1 MTRRQIIGIR
11 QIDGVG
17 ECMETIERTGLNFSD
32 KVKDLFVFLEQL
44 GFSIVESLP
53 TLVRYKKGDIEVD
66 VYHGRQSY
74 EIGAGITISGNRY
87 SISEIIRL
95 NAPDIAKNFRY
106 AMATTAEGVATALET
121 LSMLMKRFGG
131 AALKGDP
138 EFIAALEQQRQQWS
152 EDYALEV
159 LAEQLRPKANE
170 AFHRKDYSM
179 AADLYS
185 RILKCLSAVER
196 KKLDFAI
203 KHSKTPQP

>member
-1 MTRRQIIGIR
+1 
-11 QIDGVG
+11 
-17 ECMETIERTGLNFSD
+17 
-32 KVKDLFVFLEQL
+32 
-44 GFSIVESLP
+44 
-53 TLVRYKKGDIEVD
+53 
-66 VYHGRQSY
+66 
-74 EIGAGITISGNRY
+74 
-87 SISEIIRL
+87 
-95 NAPDIAKNFRY
+95 
-106 AMATTAEGVATALET
+106 MATTAEGVATALET

-159 LAEQLRPKANE
+159 LAEQLRPQANE

-203 KHSKTPQP
+203 KHSKTAQS